1 MRSGSIRFEFEEESG
16 RMGKYAVVK
25 SAETKESITLV
36 FSGGTVDDIADKT
49 ALFMA
54 ARGYHLESGTK
65 TQGVYVKGSAA
76 ARALVGA
83 LAKRAK
89 FNVTVGHDDANVAVV
104 VSKGITGMS
113 GGLLGMSQMGK
124 ELGSLSAGLQSAILS

>member
-1 MRSGSIRFEFEEESG
+1 
-16 RMGKYAVVK
+16 MGKYAVVK
-25 SAETKESITLV
+25 ASETKEAITLV
-36 FSGGTVDDIADKT
+36 FSGAALDEIADKT

-76 ARALVGA
+76 ARALIGA
-83 LAKRAK
+83 LSKRAK
-89 FNVTVGHDDANVAVV
+89 FNVTVGHDEPNVAVV
-104 VSKGITGMS
+104 IAKGMTGMS
-113 GGLLGMSQMGK
+113 GGFLGMSQMSK

>member
-1 MRSGSIRFEFEEESG
+1 
-16 RMGKYAVVK
+16 MGKYAVVK
-25 SAETKESITLV
+25 ASETKESITLV
-36 FSGGTVDDIADKT
+36 FSGATLDEIADKT
-49 ALFMA
+49 ALFLA

-83 LAKRAK
+83 LSKRAK
-89 FNVTVGHDDANVAVV
+89 FNVTVGTDEPNVAIVIA
-104 VSKGITGMS
+104 KGMTGIS
-113 GGLLGMSQMGK
+113 GGFLGMSQMSK

>member
-1 MRSGSIRFEFEEESG
+1 
-16 RMGKYAVVK
+16 MGKYAVVK
-25 SAETKESITLV
+25 ASETKEAITLV
-36 FSGGTVDDIADKT
+36 SSGATLDEIADKT

-83 LAKRAK
+83 LSKRAK
-89 FNVTVGHDDANVAVV
+89 FNVTVGNDEPNIAVV
-104 VSKGITGMS
+104 IAKGMTGMS
-113 GGLLGMSQMGK
+113 GGFLGMSQMSK

>member
-1 MRSGSIRFEFEEESG
+1 
-16 RMGKYAVVK
+16 MGKYAVVK
-25 SAETKESITLV
+25 SSESKEAITLV
-36 FSGGTVDDIADKT
+36 FSGATLDEIADKT

-76 ARALVGA
+76 ARALVGV
-83 LAKRAK
+83 LSKRAK
-89 FNVTVGHDDANVAVV
+89 FNVTVGKDEPHIAVV
-104 VSKGITGMS
+104 IAKGMTGMS
-113 GGLLGMSQMGK
+113 GGLLGMSQMSK

>member
-1 MRSGSIRFEFEEESG
+1 
-16 RMGKYAVVK
+16 MGKYAVVK
-25 SAETKESITLV
+25 ASETKEAITLV
-36 FSGGTVDDIADKT
+36 FSGATLDEIADKT

-83 LAKRAK
+83 LSKRAK
-89 FNVTVGHDDANVAVV
+89 FNVTVGNDEPNIAVV
-104 VSKGITGMS
+104 IAKGMTGMS
-113 GGLLGMSQMGK
+113 GGFLGMSQMSK